1 MEFAKEYAT
10 AYQYVLQG
18 SSVSKWDDVV
28 FIPPGLN
35 VSVGVRE
42 TALG

>member
-1 MEFAKEYAT
+1 MEFAEEYAI

-28 FIPPGLN
+28 FIPPGFN
-35 VSVGVRE
+35 VSTGIRE
-42 TALG
+42 AALG